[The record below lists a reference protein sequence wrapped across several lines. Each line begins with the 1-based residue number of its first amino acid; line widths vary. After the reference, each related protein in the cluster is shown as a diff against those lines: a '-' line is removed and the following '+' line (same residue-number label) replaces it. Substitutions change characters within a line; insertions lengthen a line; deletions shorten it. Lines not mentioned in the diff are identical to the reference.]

1 MWAFDDVK
9 ALIEGVRVAGLQSA
23 TEQSLVVPDLLRK
36 EFERRLQAELES
48 YPKDYFVYVELPGLS
63 PSRLDEELLVLSNQI
78 ALVRTSMPLEK
89 IERLVRPGF
98 AVGVENLLGN
108 ATSFD
113 QALEAL
119 RPISSVLLE
128 QDSVYLRV
136 TESGALPDIFFGE
149 EPAFLPRALTFVKIV
164 VFYGLEIGLF
174 ERREIF
180 RNRHHDPGR
189 RTIAHV
195 AVHSKHGDEQ
205 RLEKMPRDF
214 ENFLRGIT
222 FYWANENGC
231 KRLRRRSV
239 ELDLHPIVRF
249 LSMLHSSVHAQRIA
263 AGIEWL
269 LDSLVTTNQ
278 TLSLVQSCIGMEAVL
293 GDSTSA
299 AYELGITARLS
310 ERFSYLMGTSAEN
323 RSELRD
329 QFRAV
334 FAKRG
339 DLVHARRHRLSP
351 HDLQVVHA
359 AQKMLQELIRKE
371 LSLLLELP
379 HVVLGRMDP
388 MEIKRNLKTL

>member
-63 PSRLDEELLVLSNQI
+63 PSRLDEEMLVLSNQI

-149 EPAFLPRALTFVKIV
+149 EPAFLPRALTFVRIV

-180 RNRHHDPGR
+180 ATGTTILGVEPSRMSQFIRSMATNSDWKKCRETSRIFCVASLSIGR
-189 RTIAHV
+189 MRMGASVFDVV
-195 AVHSKHGDEQ
+195 AWSLTSIPLFGFYQCCIPVC
-205 RLEKMPRDF
+205 MPSG
-214 ENFLRGIT
+214 LRQGS
-222 FYWANENGC
+222 NGC
-231 KRLRRRSV
+231 
-239 ELDLHPIVRF
+239 
-249 LSMLHSSVHAQRIA
+249 
-263 AGIEWL
+263 
-269 LDSLVTTNQ
+269 
-278 TLSLVQSCIGMEAVL
+278 
-293 GDSTSA
+293 STP
-299 AYELGITARLS
+299 L
-310 ERFSYLMGTSAEN
+310 
-323 RSELRD
+323 
-329 QFRAV
+329 
-334 FAKRG
+334 
-339 DLVHARRHRLSP
+339 
-351 HDLQVVHA
+351 
-359 AQKMLQELIRKE
+359 
-371 LSLLLELP
+371 
-379 HVVLGRMDP
+379 
-388 MEIKRNLKTL
+388 